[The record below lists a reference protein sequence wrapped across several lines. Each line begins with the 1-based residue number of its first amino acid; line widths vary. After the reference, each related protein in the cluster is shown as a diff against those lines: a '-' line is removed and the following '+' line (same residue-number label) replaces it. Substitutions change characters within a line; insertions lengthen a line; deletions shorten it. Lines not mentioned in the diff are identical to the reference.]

1 MINWK
6 PEAANWERAKSDPH
20 HMEFCMMNEY
30 FGVRQMEAMI
40 WSAGDVAERDDV
52 RPDIWG
58 DVLAAIKSE
67 YEQFHAPTDT
77 AWKPSKTVV
86 SLYSKDATVDNN
98 FRRRAERHIR
108 GMVKFLLQTEEVE
121 AYLAK
126 KAQA

>member
-1 MINWK
+1 
-6 PEAANWERAKSDPH
+6 
-20 HMEFCMMNEY
+20 
-30 FGVRQMEAMI
+30 
-40 WSAGDVAERDDV
+40 
-52 RPDIWG
+52 
-58 DVLAAIKSE
+58 
-67 YEQFHAPTDT
+67 
-77 AWKPSKTVV
+77 V